1 MLHRRFWMSFEY
13 KFIMIDIDD
22 LLGDV
27 EVGHGDDLAEQED
40 LPLSQLEHQAGL
52 QTSAE
57 EDVADQGPVLDAQ
70 GLLFTLKKLYELIKH
85 LE

>member
-1 MLHRRFWMSFEY
+1 MSFEY
-13 KFIMIDIDD
+13 KFIMIDVDD
-22 LLGDV
+22 LLADV

-40 LPLSQLEHQAGL
+40 LSLSQLEHQAGL

-70 GLLFTLKKLYELIKH
+70 GLLFTLKSDGLVKH
-85 LE
+85 FFLCLL

>member
-13 KFIMIDIDD
+13 KFIMIDVDD

-27 EVGHGDDLAEQED
+27 EVGHGDDLAEKED

-70 GLLFTLKKLYELIKH
+70 GLLFTLKKLDELIKH